1 MKKVMAVV
9 LLLATGYATAAEV
22 SGNVTLASDY
32 RFRGISQ
39 LEGKISPA
47 IQGGF
52 DVSWENG
59 IYLGTWASNVNFTG
73 GALELDVYGG
83 WSGKIT
89 DSLDLDVGYLYY
101 AYPRDSDLDAD
112 YYEFYGKL
120 TWIGITFGVA
130 YSPDYFAKS
139 GKFGYFSGDYSY
151 TLPFADEKFSL
162 DLHVGYNVFDKS
174 SNDSSNAFLSDD
186 QDEYVDYSI
195 GLSTSYWDL
204 DWSAAVV
211 GTSLD
216 DDEYFNA
223 DDLIDTTVVL
233 SVSKSL

>member
-39 LEGKISPA
+39 LKGNVSPA

-52 DVSWENG
+52 DVGFDNG
-59 IYLGTWASNVNFTG
+59 VYLGTWASNVNFTG
-73 GALELDVYGG
+73 GALELDGYGG
-83 WSGKIT
+83 WKTTLADDIE
-89 DSLDLDVGYLYY
+89 LDLGFLYY
-101 AYPRDSDLDAD
+101 GYPRDADLDAD

-120 TWIGITFGVA
+120 TWVGITFGVA
-130 YSPDYFAKS
+130 YSPDYFAKT
-139 GKFGYFSGDYSY
+139 GKFGYFSGDYSWGFHPDY
-151 TLPFADEKFSL
+151 SL
-162 DLHVGYNVFDKS
+162 DLHVGYNVFDKEE
-174 SNDSSNAFLSDD
+174 FLSNG
-186 QDEYVDYSI
+186 QDSYIDFSV
-195 GLSTSYWDL
+195 GVSTSHWDL

-211 GTSLD
+211 GTDLD
-216 DDEYFNA
+216 KDDYF
-223 DDLIDTTVVL
+223 DEEDLIEPMLVL